1 MERAKANTIVQLP
14 KQKILVIDDEDDY
27 RAMIKVTLKMIGYD
41 VIEASNGLDG
51 LAAARM
57 HHPDLVLC
65 DVKMPEMDGYTLLGR
80 LKEDPACAAIPFIFL
95 TGNLAKSDMRQGMQL
110 GADDYLT
117 KPFTSDELIT
127 AIRTRLAR
135 KKSLQKYYEL
145 QFDDIKTSF
154 VRSLPH
160 EFRTPLHAILGYAQI
175 LQEES
180 GLAAEEVKEI
190 GAFIDKSGRRLHHL
204 LENMILFGELQFW
217 MNDQKAIATMRRESM
232 TSLREVIR
240 SAAEQEAR
248 IQKRADAMDITVKD
262 SVAQISSMHLIKIM
276 EEVIGNALKFSE
288 PGSKIHISSTEDD
301 AEIVIIIRDEGR
313 GMSQEQIS
321 KVTAF
326 QQFERR
332 LHEQQGAGLGLII
345 AKTLAELYGG
355 SLTIESTEKIGTT
368 VTIKLLKAKDE
379 RRSGSLPLTN

>member
-1 MERAKANTIVQLP
+1 MENETRNTAGHLP
-14 KQKILVIDDEDDY
+14 PQRILVIDDEEDY
-27 RAMIKVTLKMIGYD
+27 RAMITITLKMMGYEVIG
-41 VIEASNGLDG
+41 ASNGVDG
-51 LAAARM
+51 LAAVKT

-65 DVKMPEMDGYTLLGR
+65 DIRMPEMDGYALLGA
-80 LKEDPACAAIPFIFL
+80 LKEDPECAAIPFIFL
-95 TGNLAKSDMRQGMQL
+95 TGNTAKSEMRQGMQL

-127 AIRTRLAR
+127 SVKTRLTR
-135 KKSLQKYYEL
+135 RRGLQNYYES
-145 QFDDIKTSF
+145 QFDDIKTSI

-175 LQEES
+175 LSEEDD
-180 GLAAEEVKEI
+180 LPRDEVKEI
-190 GAFIDKSGRRLHHL
+190 GAMIHKSGQRLRHL

-217 MNDQKAIATMRRESM
+217 MNDQNIIATMRREEM
-232 TSLREVIR
+232 TPLREVIR
-240 SAAEQEAR
+240 SAAEQEAG

-262 SVAQISSMHLIKIM
+262 SVAQISSAHLTKIV
-276 EEVIGNALKFSE
+276 EEVIDNALKFSE
-288 PGSKIHISSTEDD
+288 RGTKIHISSEEGD
-301 AEIVIIIRDEGR
+301 ADVLIIIRDEGR

-332 LHEQQGAGLGLII
+332 YHEQQGAGLGLAI

-355 SLTIESTEKIGTT
+355 SLSIESTEKIGTT
-368 VTIKLLKAKDE
+368 VTIKLLKAMDGPANLHE
-379 RRSGSLPLTN
+379 IHNL

>member
-1 MERAKANTIVQLP
+1 
-14 KQKILVIDDEDDY
+14 
-27 RAMIKVTLKMIGYD
+27 
-41 VIEASNGLDG
+41 
-51 LAAARM
+51 
-57 HHPDLVLC
+57 
-65 DVKMPEMDGYTLLGR
+65 MPEMDGYTLLGR
-80 LKEDPACAAIPFIFL
+80 LKEDPACAAIPFVFL
-95 TGNLAKSDMRQGMQL
+95 TGNAAKSDRRQGMQL

-127 AIRTRLAR
+127 AIKTRLAR

-180 GLAAEEVKEI
+180 GLPAEEVKEI

-217 MNDQKAIATMRRESM
+217 MNDQKTIATMRRESM

-240 SAAEQEAR
+240 SAAEQEAS
-248 IQKRADAMDITVKD
+248 IQKRADAIDITVKD
-262 SVAQISSMHLIKIM
+262 SVAQISSMHLTKIM

-288 PGSKIHISSTEDD
+288 PGSKIHISSKEDD
-301 AEIVIIIRDEGR
+301 AEILIIIRDEGR

-332 LHEQQGAGLGLII
+332 LHEQQGAGLGLVI
-345 AKTLAELYGG
+345 AKTLTELYGG
-355 SLTIESTEKIGTT
+355 SLTIESTEKRGTT
-368 VTIKLLKAKDE
+368 VTIKLLKAKDD
-379 RRSGSLPLTN
+379 RPPVVA

>member
-1 MERAKANTIVQLP
+1 MEHVKANTIVQLP
-14 KQKILVIDDEDDY
+14 PQKILVIDDEDDY
-27 RAMIKVTLKMIGYD
+27 RTMIRVTLKMIGYD

-80 LKEDPACAAIPFIFL
+80 LKEDPACAAIPFVFL
-95 TGNLAKSDMRQGMQL
+95 TGNAAKSDRRQGMQL

-127 AIRTRLAR
+127 AIKTRLAR

-145 QFDDIKTSF
+145 QFDDIKTSI

-180 GLAAEEVKEI
+180 GLPAEEVKEI
-190 GAFIDKSGRRLHHL
+190 GAMIFKSGRRLHHL

-217 MNDQKAIATMRRESM
+217 MNDQNTIATMRRESM
-232 TSLREVIR
+232 TLLREVIR
-240 SAAEQEAR
+240 SASDREAAA
-248 IQKRADAMDITVKD
+248 QKRADSIRIAVKD
-262 SVAQISSMHLIKIM
+262 CPVKISSTHLTKII
-276 EEVIGNALKFSE
+276 EEIINNALKFSE
-288 PGSKIHISSTEDD
+288 PGTKIYISSEDTNN
-301 AEIVIIIRDEGR
+301 EVTITIRDEGR
-313 GMSQEQIS
+313 GMSSEQIGT
-321 KVTAF
+321 VTAF

-332 LHEQQGAGLGLII
+332 LHEQQGAGLGLVI
-345 AKTLAELYGG
+345 AKTLTELYGG

-368 VTIKLLKAKDE
+368 VTIKLLKAKDD
-379 RRSGSLPLTN
+379 RPPVVS